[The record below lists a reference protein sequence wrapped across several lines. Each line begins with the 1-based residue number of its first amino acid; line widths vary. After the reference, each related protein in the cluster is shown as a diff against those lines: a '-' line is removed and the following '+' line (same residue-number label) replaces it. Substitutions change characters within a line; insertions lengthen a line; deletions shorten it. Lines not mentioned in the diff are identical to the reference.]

1 MCCTI
6 LECLN
11 LNLTFDL
18 GTWFLHAT
26 HCLVMMIISAK
37 KISSLTMHVMKL
49 WVGHEYG
56 MHKLKV
62 LAVTLTFDI
71 GTCPC
76 TQHIVLL

>member
-1 MCCTI
+1 MGFMILECLNMCCTI

-37 KISSLTMHVMKL
+37 NFKSHYACDEVM
-49 WVGHEYG
+49 GR
-56 MHKLKV
+56 
-62 LAVTLTFDI
+62 T
-71 GTCPC
+71 
-76 TQHIVLL
+76 